1 MNKYIFT
8 SIYVFLFVFSFVWDG
23 YVFLALVLFLTL
35 LLSLLEKLGK
45 GIVLRESIAFFF
57 VFTCLIMP
65 TLGYRVY
72 NEDHH
77 IARLFNRYMQVS
89 DTIYFG
95 YALPA
100 LLLFTTCLTYP
111 LKAETYDDQG
121 KYLFDLIVK
130 IKNYLHKEKRIGI
143 LILAVGIIELFLSRF
158 MPVSIKFF
166 IDLLFFSAFAGVL
179 MIYFEENRF
188 YKITILPAFLIL
200 LFLRSL
206 DSSMFTIIAYMSITM
221 ISFFLIENNVGIMRK
236 SAVFI
241 SGCFLMLVLQNSK
254 LAYRKVMRQNSNK
267 TAQASIFIDIVQN
280 QFLNAENFF
289 QVDEFYQVFI
299 RLNQGYNV
307 SRVMKWIP
315 NRKDFD
321 KGDRLGKVVM
331 STIIPRFIWPDKP
344 MAGGQENVLYYA
356 GWRIQGWST
365 NVGPLGEGY
374 GAFGVAGGILFMGLL
389 GIYIRFVY
397 LQVWKLSVKYPIMI
411 FWLPV
416 LFYQTIYSAETDTL
430 QILNS
435 TVKTSFFLWLL
446 SKVQP
451 RWFGLKG

>member
-1 MNKYIFT
+1 MNKYLFT
-8 SIYVFLFVFSFVWDG
+8 SIYVFLFIFSVVWDG
-23 YVFLALVLFLTL
+23 YTILTFALFLTL
-35 LLSLLEKLGK
+35 LLSLLVKLGK

-57 VFTCLIMP
+57 VFTCLVMP
-65 TLGYRVY
+65 ILGYRVY
-72 NEDHH
+72 NADHH

-89 DTIYFG
+89 DNIYFG

-100 LLLFTTCLTYP
+100 LLLFTICLTFP
-111 LKAETYDDQG
+111 LKSETYNDQG

-130 IKNYLHKEKRIGI
+130 IKNYLNKEKRIGI
-143 LILAVGIIELFLSRF
+143 LILTIGSIELFLNKF
-158 MPVSIKFF
+158 IPTSIKYF
-166 IDLLFFSAFAGVL
+166 IDLFFFSAFAGVL
-179 MIYFEENRF
+179 MIFFSEN
-188 YKITILPAFLIL
+188 KIFKLAVLPLFLML
-200 LFLRSL
+200 LFVRSL
-206 DSSMFTIIAYMSITM
+206 DSSMFTIITYMSITM
-221 ISFFLIENNVGIMRK
+221 VSFFLIGNKFGIVRK
-236 SAVFI
+236 I
-241 SGCFLMLVLQNSK
+241 SFFVIGCFLILILQNSK
-254 LAYRKVMRQNSNK
+254 MAYRKLNRQNFNQPGKVSLFLN
-267 TAQASIFIDIVQN
+267 IVQD
-280 QFLNAENFF
+280 QFFSTENFF

-315 NRKDFD
+315 YRKDFD
-321 KGDRLGKVVM
+321 KGDRLGKVVL
-331 STIIPRFIWPDKP
+331 STIVPRFLWADKP
-344 MAGGQENVLYYA
+344 KAGGQDNVLYYA

-374 GAFGVAGGILFMGLL
+374 GAFGVVGGILFMGLL

-397 LQVWKLSVKYPIMI
+397 VQVWKLSVKYPIMI

>member
-8 SIYVFLFVFSFVWDG
+8 SIYIFLFVFSLFWDG
-23 YVFLALVLFLTL
+23 YTLLTFALFISL

-57 VFTCLIMP
+57 VFTCLVMP
-65 TLGYRVY
+65 LLGYKVY
-72 NEDHH
+72 NYEHH
-77 IARLFNRYMQVS
+77 IARLFNRYMQVPES
-89 DTIYFG
+89 IYFG

-100 LLLFTTCLTYP
+100 LILFTTCLTFP

-121 KYLFDLIVK
+121 KFLFNLIGK
-130 IKNYLHKEKRIGI
+130 IKNYLNKEKRIGI
-143 LILAVGIIELFLSRF
+143 IILAVGTIELFLSGFIPMGIRF
-158 MPVSIKFF
+158 FV
-166 IDLLFFSAFAGVL
+166 DLLFFSAFAGVL
-179 MIYFEENRF
+179 MIYFGENRL
-188 YKITILPAFLIL
+188 YKITILPAFLLL
-200 LFLRSL
+200 LFVRSI

-221 ISFFLIENNVGIMRK
+221 ISFFLIGNNVGITRK
-236 SAVFI
+236 IVVFI
-241 SGCFLMLVLQNSK
+241 TGCFLMLVLQNSK
-254 LAYRKVMRQNSNK
+254 LAYRKIIRQNSNQ
-267 TAQASIFIDIVQN
+267 TGQVSIFIDIVQT

-307 SRVMKWIP
+307 SRVMNWIP
-315 NRKDFD
+315 YRKDFD
-321 KGDRLGKVVM
+321 KGDRLGKVVL
-331 STIIPRFIWPDKP
+331 SSIVPRFLWQDKP
-344 MAGGQENVLYYA
+344 KAGGQDNVLYYA
-356 GWRIQGWST
+356 GWKIQGWST

-374 GAFGVAGGILFMGLL
+374 GAFGVVGGILFMGVL

-397 LQVWKLSVKYPIMI
+397 IQVWKLSVKYPIMI

-435 TVKTSFFLWLL
+435 TIKTSFFLWLL
-446 SKVQP
+446 SRVQP